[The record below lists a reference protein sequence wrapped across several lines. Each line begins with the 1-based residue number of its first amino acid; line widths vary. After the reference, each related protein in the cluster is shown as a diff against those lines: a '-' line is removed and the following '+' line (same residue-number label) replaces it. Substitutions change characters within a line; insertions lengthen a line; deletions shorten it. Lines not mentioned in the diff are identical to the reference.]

1 MNQEGSN
8 LNVVRVLSDRYWVD
22 FSGRSDPRGISGS
35 VLFVSGASEESA
47 GPDTSLSAGVVLY
60 HLVLELGNA
69 GQRRLVRVTAEL
81 RYAWLSC

>member
-47 GPDTSLSAGVVLY
+47 GPDTSLQLASMVLTDGEP
-60 HLVLELGNA
+60 VTVDAEMEDTPATFNA
-69 GQRRLVRVTAEL
+69 NQN
-81 RYAWLSC
+81 